1 MKNLTVNVVGGGLAG
16 SEAAWQ
22 CLNLGAKVKLY
33 EMRPNKSTEAHKTGD
48 LAELVC
54 SNSLKAMDVNT
65 ASGLLKYEMSKL
77 DSLIVAAAYEAK
89 VPAGGALA
97 VDRLVFSKY
106 IMDKLKSFD
115 SFELVNEEVV
125 KIPSEQELI
134 DSDEAWI
141 VATGPLTTEGLT
153 NFLNDLIDGEK
164 RLHFYDA
171 IAPVI
176 DAETINFDEVFRANR
191 WDESEGG
198 DYLNIPLDK
207 EQYDEFIKDVSEAEK
222 MPLHS
227 FEKIKYFESCLPI
240 EVMIERGKDTLRFGP
255 MKPVGLTNPKTGSR
269 PWANIQLRMET
280 VQGSMFS
287 MVGFQTKM
295 KWPEQKRI
303 FRKLP
308 GLANA
313 EFFKLGSI
321 HRNTYLNSPKVLNS
335 DFSFKN
341 NSRVFLA
348 GQVSGVEGYTES
360 ASMGLIAGRSA
371 MGKLLNKPFKLP
383 PVDTIIGA
391 LADYVV
397 HGSLGDFLPM
407 NSNLGLLPTIPKT
420 RGVSKK
426 ERKAMQAERSRDRF
440 NNYFGEL

>member
-1 MKNLTVNVVGGGLAG
+1 MEQLTINIVGGGLAG

-22 CLNLGAKVKLY
+22 CLKLGAKVKLY
-33 EMRPNKSTEAHKTGD
+33 EMRPKKSTEAHKTGD

-54 SNSLKAMDVNT
+54 SNSLKAMDVDT
-65 ASGLLKYEMSKL
+65 ASGLLKYEMAKF
-77 DSLIVAAAYEAK
+77 DSLIVKAAYEAK

-106 IMDKLKSFD
+106 IMDTLNSYET
-115 SFELVNEEVV
+115 FELVNEEVTT
-125 KIPSEQELI
+125 IPDEKTLLQNN
-134 DSDEAWI
+134 EAWI
-141 VATGPLTTEGLT
+141 VASGPLTSESLT
-153 NFLNDLIDGEK
+153 TFLNDLIEGEK
-164 RLHFYDA
+164 KLHFYDA

-176 DAETINFDEVFRANR
+176 DADSIDMDEVFRANR

-198 DYLNIPLDK
+198 DYLNVPLNK
-207 EQYDEFIKDVSEAEK
+207 EQYEEFIADVSAAEK
-222 MPLHS
+222 MPLHA

-280 VQGSMFS
+280 VQGSMYS

-308 GLANA
+308 GLENA

-321 HRNTYLNSPKVLNS
+321 HRNTYLHSPKVLNKN
-335 DFSFKN
+335 FSFKK

-348 GQVSGVEGYTES
+348 GQITGVEGYTES
-360 ASMGLIAGRSA
+360 AGMGLIAGRSA
-371 MGKLLNKPFKLP
+371 MGALQDNPFKLP

-391 LADYVV
+391 LADYVIN
-397 HGSLGDFLPM
+397 GGLGDFLPM
-407 NSNLGLLPTIPKT
+407 NTNLGLLPTIPKT

-426 ERKAMQAERSRDRF
+426 ERKAMQAKRSRDSF
-440 NNYFGEL
+440 DKYFSEL